1 MQLAGTYLL
10 NAPPVKIWPMLMDPD
25 TLAGILPG
33 VSKLEKTGEN
43 TFKSVIEIKLG
54 PVNGSFTGN
63 LFLEDIIETKAFS
76 LKVQQNSKI
85 GNANA
90 AIKIDLVPVESNKT
104 QISFDGE
111 VKMTGLLASMG
122 QRVVGSVSNVL
133 TKQFFANLEKELEKD
148 KIADTS

>member
-10 NAPPVKIWPMLMDPD
+10 NAPPEKVWPMLMDPN

-33 VSKLEKTGEN
+33 VSKLEKSAEN
-43 TFKSVIEIKLG
+43 TFKSIIEIKLG
-54 PVNGSFTGN
+54 PVNGSFTGHLYLEN
-63 LFLEDIIETKAFS
+63 LQEPTAFT

-90 AIKIDLVPVESNKT
+90 AIKIDLIPVEPGKT
-104 QISFDGE
+104 QISFDGD

-122 QRVVGSVSNVL
+122 QRVVSSVSNVL
-133 TKQFFANLEKELEKD
+133 TKQFFTNLEKELEKD
-148 KIADTS
+148 KIPG